1 MPISYQQEFL
11 ISIRKELES
20 LIVDH
25 WEEIALNKEVIKL
38 NPDWDAYETLE
49 EDGTLKI
56 FTARDDKTLIG
67 YFVVFC
73 RPHIHYKDHVFAYND
88 VVFLKAE
95 YRKAG
100 VGAELLRF
108 AEKWLKEDKVS
119 VLVVNTKRHK
129 PFDNLLVDLGYT
141 HTENIYTKLLR

>member
-1 MPISYQQEFL
+1 MPITYQQEFL
-11 ISIRKELES
+11 TAIRKELES
-20 LIVDH
+20 LLVDH
-25 WEEIALNKEVIKL
+25 WKEIALNQDVIKL
-38 NPDWDAYETLE
+38 NPDWDTYEVLE
-49 EDGTLKI
+49 QEGTLKV
-56 FTARDDKTLIG
+56 FTVRDDKNLIG
-67 YFVVFC
+67 YFAVFC

-108 AEKWLKEDKVS
+108 AEKWLKEDKIS

-129 PFDNLLVDLGYT
+129 PFDSLLENLGYN